1 MVNKNKPLHNR
12 ETDQLRGEFTNWLN
26 TTLIR
31 ARADFFALPEQQ
43 QHDDLS
49 LEAIPVDLIP
59 DPVDHFTVVERSRT
73 DFEFEETRLAQAF
86 AELPLMRREVLRL
99 LFVEMRDPA
108 EISEILHCSVNY
120 VHLQKSRALKR
131 LRKQLSKPGVGD
143 YE

>member
-1 MVNKNKPLHNR
+1 MPRKRITLYDAHEKRIL
-12 ETDQLRGEFTNWLN
+12 EQASAFAEFLTING
-26 TTLIR
+26 TIGD
-31 ARADFFALPEQQ
+31 AR
-43 QHDDLS
+43 
-49 LEAIPVDLIP
+49 IP

-131 LRKQLSKPGVGD
+131 LREQLSKPGVGD

>member
-1 MVNKNKPLHNR
+1 MCFAFPRVICWLELTRLPLFWPVSLPSLPKP
-12 ETDQLRGEFTNWLN
+12 
-26 TTLIR
+26 
-31 ARADFFALPEQQ
+31 
-43 QHDDLS
+43 
-49 LEAIPVDLIP
+49 VP

-131 LRKQLSKPGVGD
+131 LREQLSKPGVGD

>member
-1 MVNKNKPLHNR
+1 MANKNKPLHDR
-12 ETDQLRGEFTNWLN
+12 EPDQLRGEFTNWLN

-31 ARADFFALPEQQ
+31 ARADFFDLPEQQ
-43 QHDDLS
+43 QNDLS

-59 DPVDHFTVVERSRT
+59 DPIDRFSVVERSST
-73 DFEFEETRLAQAF
+73 DFEFEEARLAQAF

-99 LFVEMRDPA
+99 LFVEMRDPT

-131 LRKQLSKPGVGD
+131 LREQLTKSGVDD

>member
-1 MVNKNKPLHNR
+1 MVNKNKPLHDR
-12 ETDQLRGEFTNWLN
+12 EPDRLRGEFTNWLN

-43 QHDDLS
+43 QRDDLS

-59 DPVDHFTVVERSRT
+59 DPVDYFRAIERST

-131 LRKQLSKPGVGD
+131 LREQLSKPGVGD

>member
-1 MVNKNKPLHNR
+1 MANKNKPLHDR
-12 ETDQLRGEFTNWLN
+12 EKDQLRGEFTNWLN

-31 ARADFFALPEQQ
+31 ARADFFDLPEQQ
-43 QHDDLS
+43 QNELS

-59 DPVDHFTVVERSRT
+59 DPVDRFSAVERSST
-73 DFEFEETRLAQAF
+73 DFEFEEARLAQAF

-99 LFVEMRDPA
+99 LFVEMRDPT

-131 LRKQLSKPGVGD
+131 LREQLTKHGVDD